1 MGSRCC
7 GRGVWPGQGPLLR
20 RPGGPEA
27 SSSFGESRA
36 PSPPGNTGGDPVP
49 LGGGGRKKP
58 SSPEGGPECL
68 LPETVRRLLPLGA
81 GRSPGSPSHGLG
93 TQRSP
98 KTWAESEQQ
107 GMSTPLTA
115 SQPVRSQGVC
125 AGPGE
130 GVQGAG
136 LEVLLEALG
145 WGAEPTREVQRR
157 PQTPGG
163 TEGLRCPWRTRVV
176 VRKPQPS

>member
-7 GRGVWPGQGPLLR
+7 SRAVWPGQGPRLC

-27 SSSFGESRA
+27 FSSFGESRA
-36 PSPPGNTGGDPVP
+36 FSPPGNTGGDPVP
-49 LGGGGRKKP
+49 LGGRWQK
-58 SSPEGGPECL
+58 ETL
-68 LPETVRRLLPLGA
+68 LPRGRA
-81 GRSPGSPSHGLG
+81 GVPPARDRERSPAPRSRTIAGEPVPWPGV
-93 TQRSP
+93 QCSP

-107 GMSTPLTA
+107 CMSTPLTA

-136 LEVLLEALG
+136 LEVLPEALG
-145 WGAEPTREVQRR
+145 WGVEPTRVVQRR

>member
-1 MGSRCC
+1 MA
-7 GRGVWPGQGPLLR
+7 
-20 RPGGPEA
+20 RPGTPPLPSWWTRSLQQFRGKQGILPAWEHGWRPRA
-27 SSSFGESRA
+27 S
-36 PSPPGNTGGDPVP
+36 
-49 LGGGGRKKP
+49 GGGGRRQK
-58 SSPEGGPECL
+58 ETL
-68 LPETVRRLLPLGA
+68 LPRGRA
-81 GRSPGSPSHGLG
+81 GVPPARDRERSPAPRSRTIAGEPVPWPGV
-93 TQRSP
+93 QCSP

-107 GMSTPLTA
+107 RMSTPLTA

-136 LEVLLEALG
+136 LEVLPEALG
-145 WGAEPTREVQRR
+145 WGVEPTRVVQRR

-163 TEGLRCPWRTRVV
+163 TRCPWRTRVV